1 MLKDKINRGSKML
14 KVLSWKD
21 IPSNG
26 LIIIEGQ
33 RGEGKTSLAWYLAEL
48 KRIEK
53 RGKRVIAFGMP
64 PQAKK
69 ALPKWITHMNTLE
82 EVSTA
87 KPSIIIIDE
96 AAFIANS
103 RRAMQES
110 NIEWLQLIAIC
121 RHKDHL
127 LIFVSQHNRQL
138 DVQIL
143 ADADL
148 VIMKKP
154 SLLHLRFTRP
164 EFKPEL
170 EHAYEE
176 FQVIKGD
183 TRKFAYLVDYH
194 NGNAKM
200 LKCKL
205 PKFWSERIS
214 KAYAEM
220 AIGLDP
226 KTSALSNNSIE
237 EKVSAYAQAEGV
249 LPKKRR
255 GRPSKATIVSNV

>member
-1 MLKDKINRGSKML
+1 MPQST
-14 KVLSWKD
+14 LSWKS

-26 LIIIEGQ
+26 LVIIEGQ
-33 RGEGKTSLAWYLAEL
+33 RGQGKTSLAWYLAES
-48 KRIEK
+48 KRVEK

-64 PQAKK
+64 EQAKK
-69 ALPKWITHMNTLE
+69 ALPKWITHMQTLE
-82 EVSTA
+82 EVSSA

-96 AAFIANS
+96 AAFTANS

-110 NIEWLQLIAIC
+110 NIEWLKLIAIC

-170 EHAYEE
+170 EQAYNA
-176 FQVIKGD
+176 FQLIKED
-183 TRKFAYLVDYH
+183 SRKFAYVVDYH

-200 LKCKL
+200 LRCQL

-220 AIGLDP
+220 TIGLEPTKPTLPGLDLELP
-226 KTSALSNNSIE
+226 SGIQEQVK
-237 EKVSAYAQAEGV
+237 AYADQTE
-249 LPKKRR
+249 PKKKR
-255 GRPSKATIVSNV
+255 GRPRKVQV

>member
-1 MLKDKINRGSKML
+1 MLKGITWNN
-14 KVLSWKD
+14 

-26 LIIIEGQ
+26 LVVVEGQ
-33 RGEGKTSLAWYLAEL
+33 RGEGKTSLAWYIAEL
-48 KRIEK
+48 KRVSK
-53 RGKRVIAFGMP
+53 KGKRVIAFGMP
-64 PQAKK
+64 VQARK
-69 ALPKWITHMNTLE
+69 ALPKWITHMSTLE

-87 KPSIIIIDE
+87 KPSIVIIDE
-96 AAFIANS
+96 AAFTANS

-148 VIMKKP
+148 VIMKRP

-170 EHAYEE
+170 EQAYEQ
-176 FQVIKGD
+176 FQAIKGD
-183 TRKFAYLVDYH
+183 TRKFAYVVDYH

-214 KAYAEM
+214 KAYSEM
-220 AIGLDP
+220 AIGLDTKP
-226 KTSALSNNSIE
+226 VLPELTGIE
-237 EKVSAYAQAEGV
+237 EKVSAYAQTEIPTP
-249 LPKKRR
+249 PKKRR
-255 GRPSKATIVSNV
+255 GRPPKTSTVQSV

>member
-1 MLKDKINRGSKML
+1 MLKGITWNN
-14 KVLSWKD
+14 

-26 LIIIEGQ
+26 LVVVEGQ
-33 RGEGKTSLAWYLAEL
+33 RGEGKTSLAWYMAEL
-48 KRIEK
+48 KRVTK
-53 RGKRVIAFGMP
+53 KGKRVIAFGMP
-64 PQAKK
+64 VQARK
-69 ALPKWITHMNTLE
+69 ALPKWITHMSTLE

-87 KPSIIIIDE
+87 KPSIVIIDE
-96 AAFIANS
+96 AAFAANS
-103 RRAMQES
+103 RRAMQEY
-110 NIEWLQLIAIC
+110 NIESLQPIAIC

-170 EHAYEE
+170 EQAYEQ
-176 FQVIKGD
+176 FQAIKGD
-183 TRKFAYLVDYH
+183 TRKFAYVVDYH

-214 KAYAEM
+214 KAYSEM
-220 AIGLDP
+220 AIGLDTKP
-226 KTSALSNNSIE
+226 VLPELPTGIE
-237 EKVSAYAQAEGV
+237 EKVSAYAQTEIPTP
-249 LPKKRR
+249 PKKRR
-255 GRPSKATIVSNV
+255 GRPPKTSTVQNV

>member
-1 MLKDKINRGSKML
+1 MPKGT
-14 KVLSWKD
+14 LSWKGF
-21 IPSNG
+21 PSNG
-26 LIIIEGQ
+26 LIVVEGQ
-33 RGEGKTSLAWYLAEL
+33 RGQGKTSLAWYIAEL
-48 KRIEK
+48 KRADK

-64 PQAKK
+64 DVARK
-69 ALPKWITHMNTLE
+69 ALPKWISHMNTLE
-82 EVSTA
+82 EVSMA
-87 KPSIIIIDE
+87 KPSIIVIDE
-96 AAFIANS
+96 AAFTANS
-103 RRAMQES
+103 RRAMQET
-110 NIEWLQLIAIC
+110 NIEWLKLIAIC

-170 EHAYEE
+170 ETAYEE
-176 FQVIKGD
+176 FQAIKGD
-183 TRKFAYLVDYH
+183 TRKWAYVVDYH

-200 LKCKL
+200 LRCQL
-205 PKFWSERIS
+205 PKFWSDRIS

-220 AIGLDP
+220 SIGIVDTKSMNLELP
-226 KTSALSNNSIE
+226 NGIE
-237 EKVSAYAQAEGV
+237 EKVSAYANQTEA
-249 LPKKRR
+249 PKRGR
-255 GRPSKATIVSNV
+255 GRPRKQSAQ

>member
-1 MLKDKINRGSKML
+1 MPKGITWNG
-14 KVLSWKD
+14 

-26 LIIIEGQ
+26 LVVVEGQ
-33 RGEGKTSLAWYLAEL
+33 RGEGKTSLAWYIAEL
-48 KRIEK
+48 KRVTK
-53 RGKRVIAFGMP
+53 KGKRVIAFGMP
-64 PQAKK
+64 VQARK
-69 ALPKWITHMNTLE
+69 ALPKWITHMSTLE

-87 KPSIIIIDE
+87 KPSIVIIDE
-96 AAFIANS
+96 AAFAANS

-143 ADADL
+143 AAADL

-170 EHAYEE
+170 ETAYEE
-176 FQVIKGD
+176 FQAIKGD
-183 TRKFAYLVDYH
+183 TRKWAYVVDYH

-214 KAYAEM
+214 KAYSEM
-220 AIGLDP
+220 AIGLEAKSVAPVAEVTDG
-226 KTSALSNNSIE
+226 IE
-237 EKVSAYAQAEGV
+237 EKVLAYAQTEVPAS
-249 LPKKRR
+249 PKKRR
-255 GRPSKATIVSNV
+255 GRPPKAAPVQIV

>member
-1 MLKDKINRGSKML
+1 MPKGITWNG
-14 KVLSWKD
+14 

-26 LIIIEGQ
+26 LVVVEGQ
-33 RGEGKTSLAWYLAEL
+33 RGEGKTSLAWYIAEL
-48 KRIEK
+48 KRVTK
-53 RGKRVIAFGMP
+53 KGKRVIAFGMP
-64 PQAKK
+64 VQARK
-69 ALPKWITHMNTLE
+69 ALPKWITHMSTLE

-87 KPSIIIIDE
+87 KPSIVIIDE
-96 AAFIANS
+96 AAFAANS

-170 EHAYEE
+170 ETAYEE
-176 FQVIKGD
+176 FQAIKGD
-183 TRKFAYLVDYH
+183 TRKWAYVVDYH

-214 KAYAEM
+214 KAYSEM
-220 AIGLDP
+220 AIGLEAKPVAPVAEVTDG
-226 KTSALSNNSIE
+226 IE
-237 EKVSAYAQAEGV
+237 EKVSAYAQAEV
-249 LPKKRR
+249 AAPKKRR
-255 GRPSKATIVSNV
+255 GRPPKTATAPTI

>member
-1 MLKDKINRGSKML
+1 MPQSA
-14 KVLSWKD
+14 LSWKTL
-21 IPSNG
+21 PSNG
-26 LIIIEGQ
+26 LVIIEGQ
-33 RGEGKTSLAWYLAEL
+33 RGQGKTSLAWYLAET
-48 KRIEK
+48 KRVEK

-64 PQAKK
+64 EQAKK

-82 EVSTA
+82 EVSNA
-87 KPSIIIIDE
+87 KPSIVVIDE
-96 AAFIANS
+96 AAFAANA

-110 NIEWLQLIAIC
+110 NLEWLQLISIC

-164 EFKPEL
+164 EFKPEIQQ
-170 EHAYEE
+170 AYEE
-176 FQVIKGD
+176 FQTIKGD
-183 TRKFAYLVDYH
+183 SRKFAYVVDYH

-200 LKCKL
+200 LRCQL
-205 PKFWSERIS
+205 PKFWSDKIS
-214 KAYAEM
+214 KAYSQM
-220 AIGLDP
+220 TIGFDATKIIKSPLDLELP
-226 KTSALSNNSIE
+226 SGIQEQVK
-237 EKVSAYAQAEGV
+237 AYANQTE
-249 LPKKRR
+249 PKKKR
-255 GRPSKATIVSNV
+255 GRPKKVQV

>member
-1 MLKDKINRGSKML
+1 MLKGITWNN
-14 KVLSWKD
+14 

-26 LIIIEGQ
+26 LVVVEGQ
-33 RGEGKTSLAWYLAEL
+33 RGEGKTSLAWYIAEL
-48 KRIEK
+48 KRVTK
-53 RGKRVIAFGMP
+53 KGKRVIAFGMP
-64 PQAKK
+64 VQARK

-87 KPSIIIIDE
+87 KPSIVIIDE
-96 AAFIANS
+96 AAFTANS

-170 EHAYEE
+170 EQAYEQ
-176 FQVIKGD
+176 FQAIKGD
-183 TRKFAYLVDYH
+183 TRKFAYVVDYH

-214 KAYAEM
+214 KAYSEM
-220 AIGLDP
+220 AIGLDTKP
-226 KTSALSNNSIE
+226 VLPELTGIE
-237 EKVSAYAQAEGV
+237 EKVSAYAQTEIPTP
-249 LPKKRR
+249 PKKRR
-255 GRPSKATIVSNV
+255 GRPPKTSTVQSV

>member
-1 MLKDKINRGSKML
+1 MLKGITWNN
-14 KVLSWKD
+14 

-26 LIIIEGQ
+26 LVVIEGQ
-33 RGEGKTSLAWYLAEL
+33 RGEGKTSLAWYIAEL
-48 KRIEK
+48 KRVSK
-53 RGKRVIAFGMP
+53 KGKRVIAFGMP
-64 PQAKK
+64 VQARK

-87 KPSIIIIDE
+87 KPSIVIIDE
-96 AAFIANS
+96 AAFTANS

-148 VIMKKP
+148 VIMKRP

-170 EHAYEE
+170 EQAYEQ
-176 FQVIKGD
+176 FQAIKGD
-183 TRKFAYLVDYH
+183 TRKFAYVVDYH

-214 KAYAEM
+214 KAYSEM
-220 AIGLDP
+220 AIGLDTKP
-226 KTSALSNNSIE
+226 VLPELTGIE
-237 EKVSAYAQAEGV
+237 EKVSAYAQTEIPTP
-249 LPKKRR
+249 PKKRR
-255 GRPSKATIVSNV
+255 GRPPKTSTVQSV

>member
-1 MLKDKINRGSKML
+1 MLKGITWNN
-14 KVLSWKD
+14 

-26 LIIIEGQ
+26 LVVVEGQ
-33 RGEGKTSLAWYLAEL
+33 RGEGKTSLAWYIAEL
-48 KRIEK
+48 KRVSK
-53 RGKRVIAFGMP
+53 KGKRVIAFGMP
-64 PQAKK
+64 VQARK

-87 KPSIIIIDE
+87 KPSIVIIDE
-96 AAFIANS
+96 AAFTANS

-148 VIMKKP
+148 VIMKRP

-170 EHAYEE
+170 EQAYEQ
-176 FQVIKGD
+176 FQAIKGD
-183 TRKFAYLVDYH
+183 TRKFAYVVDYH

-214 KAYAEM
+214 KAYSEM
-220 AIGLDP
+220 AIGLDTKP
-226 KTSALSNNSIE
+226 VLPELTGIE
-237 EKVSAYAQAEGV
+237 EKVSAYAQTEIPTP
-249 LPKKRR
+249 PKKRR
-255 GRPSKATIVSNV
+255 GRPPKTSTVQSV

>member
-1 MLKDKINRGSKML
+1 MPKGTLTLKG
-14 KVLSWKD
+14 

-26 LIIIEGQ
+26 LVIVEGQ
-33 RGEGKTSLAWYLAEL
+33 RGQGKTSLAWYLAEL
-48 KRIEK
+48 KRTEK
-53 RGKRVIAFGMP
+53 RGKRVVAFGMP
-64 PQAKK
+64 EAGRK
-69 ALPKWITHMNTLE
+69 ALPRWITHMHTLE
-82 EVSTA
+82 EVSKA
-87 KPSIIIIDE
+87 KPSIVVIDE
-96 AAFIANS
+96 AAFVANS
-103 RRAMQES
+103 RRAQQES
-110 NIEWLQLIAIC
+110 NIEWLKLIAIC

-170 EHAYEE
+170 EQAYHE
-176 FQVIKGD
+176 FQAIKGD
-183 TRKFAYLVDYH
+183 TRKYAYVVDYH

-200 LKCKL
+200 LRCQL
-205 PKFWSERIS
+205 PKFWSEKIS

-220 AIGLDP
+220 SIGAEAEKPMNLELPMDG
-226 KTSALSNNSIE
+226 IE
-237 EKVSAYAQAEGV
+237 EKVSAYANQTE
-249 LPKKRR
+249 PKQKR
-255 GRPSKATIVSNV
+255 GRPRKEPVQ

>member
-1 MLKDKINRGSKML
+1 MLKGITWNN
-14 KVLSWKD
+14 

-26 LIIIEGQ
+26 LVVVEGQ
-33 RGEGKTSLAWYLAEL
+33 RGEGKTSLAWYIAEL
-48 KRIEK
+48 KRVSK
-53 RGKRVIAFGMP
+53 KGKRVIAFGMP
-64 PQAKK
+64 VQARK

-87 KPSIIIIDE
+87 KPSIVIIDE
-96 AAFIANS
+96 AAFTANS

-170 EHAYEE
+170 EQAYEQ
-176 FQVIKGD
+176 FQAIKGD
-183 TRKFAYLVDYH
+183 TRKFAYVVDYH

-214 KAYAEM
+214 KAYSEM
-220 AIGLDP
+220 AIGLDTKP
-226 KTSALSNNSIE
+226 VLPELTGIE
-237 EKVSAYAQAEGV
+237 EKVSAYAQTEIPTP
-249 LPKKRR
+249 PKKRR
-255 GRPSKATIVSNV
+255 GRPPKTSTVQSV

>member
-1 MLKDKINRGSKML
+1 MT
-14 KVLSWKD
+14 KVITWNS

-33 RGEGKTSLAWYLAEL
+33 RGEGKTSLAWYIAEV
-48 KRIEK
+48 KRVTK
-53 RGKRVIAFGMP
+53 KGKRVIAFGMP
-64 PQAKK
+64 PQARK
-69 ALPKWITHMNTLE
+69 ALPKWIAHMNTLE
-82 EVSTA
+82 EVSKA
-87 KPSIIIIDE
+87 KPSIVIIDE
-96 AAFIANS
+96 AAFTANS

-176 FQVIKGD
+176 FQAIKGD
-183 TRKFAYLVDYH
+183 TRKHAYVVDYH

-200 LKCKL
+200 LKNGL

-214 KAYAEM
+214 KAYSEM
-220 AIGLDP
+220 AIGLETKPVIPDLP
-226 KTSALSNNSIE
+226 NSIE
-237 EKVSAYAQAEGV
+237 EKVSAYAQTEI
-249 LPKKRR
+249 PTPPKRR
-255 GRPSKATIVSNV
+255 GRPPKTTTVQNVK

>member
-1 MLKDKINRGSKML
+1 MPKGTI
-14 KVLSWKD
+14 SWKNL
-21 IPSNG
+21 PSNG
-26 LIIIEGQ
+26 LIVVEGQ
-33 RGEGKTSLAWYLAEL
+33 RGQGKTSLAWYIAET
-48 KRIEK
+48 KRVEK

-64 PQAKK
+64 DVAKK
-69 ALPKWITHMNTLE
+69 ALPKWITDMQALE
-82 EVSTA
+82 EVSKA
-87 KPSIIIIDE
+87 KPSIVIIDE

-103 RRAMQES
+103 RRAMQET
-110 NIEWLQLIAIC
+110 NIEWLKLIAIC

-170 EHAYEE
+170 ETAYEE
-176 FQVIKGD
+176 FQSIKGD
-183 TRKFAYLVDYH
+183 PRKWAYVVDYH
-194 NGNAKM
+194 NGDAKM
-200 LKCKL
+200 LRCQL
-205 PKFWSERIS
+205 PKFWSDRIS

-220 AIGLDP
+220 SIGIEAEKPMNLELPMDG
-226 KTSALSNNSIE
+226 IE
-237 EKVSAYAQAEGV
+237 EKVSAYANQTEA
-249 LPKKRR
+249 PKKRGR
-255 GRPSKATIVSNV
+255 GRPRKVAVS

>member
-1 MLKDKINRGSKML
+1 MLKGITWNN
-14 KVLSWKD
+14 

-26 LIIIEGQ
+26 LVVVEGQ
-33 RGEGKTSLAWYLAEL
+33 RGEGKTSLAWYIAEL
-48 KRIEK
+48 KRVTK
-53 RGKRVIAFGMP
+53 KGKRVIAFGMP
-64 PQAKK
+64 VQARK
-69 ALPKWITHMNTLE
+69 ALPKWITHMSTLE

-87 KPSIIIIDE
+87 KPSIVIIDE
-96 AAFIANS
+96 AAFAANS

-170 EHAYEE
+170 EQAYEQ
-176 FQVIKGD
+176 FQAIKGD
-183 TRKFAYLVDYH
+183 TRKFAYVVDYH

-214 KAYAEM
+214 KAYSEM
-220 AIGLDP
+220 AIGLDTKP
-226 KTSALSNNSIE
+226 VLPELPTGIE
-237 EKVSAYAQAEGV
+237 EKVSAYAQTEIPTP
-249 LPKKRR
+249 PKKRR
-255 GRPSKATIVSNV
+255 GRPPKTSTVQNV